1 MFFQGKKFFSNI
13 RWKVLFQR
21 GVNMTQHR
29 KSPVIVSLTQIILLS
44 LLESSS
50 EVLLFVTDTSCLN
63 IYGEV
68 LAYSGLSVKNRVAF
82 KQNLTIFKSDIRVY
96 RVVTLSELPLFIGYE
111 YTSPK
116 LAELIKGK

>member
-1 MFFQGKKFFSNI
+1 MF
-13 RWKVLFQR
+13 
-21 GVNMTQHR
+21 QHR
-29 KSPVIVSLTQIILLS
+29 ESPVIVSLTQIVLLS
-44 LLESSS
+44 LLESTT

-82 KQNLTIFKSDIRVY
+82 KQNLTEIIQVYPILKSDIREY
-96 RVVTLSELPLFIGYE
+96 RVVTLSELPLFIEYE

-116 LAELIKGK
+116 LAELIKGD